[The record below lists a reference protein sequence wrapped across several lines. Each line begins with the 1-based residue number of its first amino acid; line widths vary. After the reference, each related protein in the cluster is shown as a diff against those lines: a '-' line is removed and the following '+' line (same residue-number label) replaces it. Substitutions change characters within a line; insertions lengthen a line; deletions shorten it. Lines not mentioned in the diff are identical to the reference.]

1 MILHFSRYICNM
13 KFLKY
18 IAPALLAPLFF
29 SCSEDELG
37 PSIFPEVS
45 DEPDPASYTYKFDK
59 WLNDNFRDVYN
70 VDFKYLMEDVEA
82 NMDYNLVPATLE
94 NAMDIALLTKYLWY
108 DSYKELTGEDFIKS
122 YGPRILHLVGSPAY
136 NPQTGT
142 EILGL
147 AEGGLKVT
155 LFKVN
160 EMDLSDINMLNEYYF
175 RTMHHEF
182 GHILHQTK
190 SYPTDF
196 NLLSTGRY
204 DESSWQSKQP
214 GYVASLGFITPY
226 ASSQAREDFAETIAN
241 YVTRTED
248 QMQLIL
254 WMAQKG
260 WTTGSGKAD
269 GELEDEDAD
278 YYCYYF
284 YDDPSNPESIHY
296 FLTSR
301 EQGYGQYRM
310 GLIGLNNEY
319 LTTVEEVEAYLEE
332 LSQTREIFP
341 VQDKDN
347 VNGYEVIMSKQSIAR
362 NWFTDQWGIS
372 FDELRNIVQEHQKNY
387 KTELERLRQEV
398 ENIPVPSVAN

>member
-1 MILHFSRYICNM
+1 M
-13 KFLKY
+13 KFYKY
-18 IAPALLAPLFF
+18 IIAAMSAPLLVA
-29 SCSEDELG
+29 CSSDDLG
-37 PSIFPEVS
+37 PTIFPDVS
-45 DEPDPASYTYKFDK
+45 DEPDPSSYTYKFDK

-82 NMDYNLVPATLE
+82 DMEYNLVPATYEKARDL
-94 NAMDIALLTKYLWY
+94 ALLTKYLWY

-136 NPQTGT
+136 NPNTGT
-142 EILGL
+142 ETLGL

-160 EMDLSDINMLNEYYF
+160 EMDLNDINMMNEYYF

-204 DESSWQSKQP
+204 DDGSWQSKQP
-214 GYVASLGFITPY
+214 GYVASLGFVTPY

-241 YVTRTED
+241 YLTRTDE
-248 QMQLIL
+248 QMDLIL
-254 WMAQKG
+254 WMAKQG
-260 WTTGSGKAD
+260 WTSGLSEEEEND
-269 GELEDEDAD
+269 SEDTT

-296 FLTSR
+296 FLYSQER
-301 EQGYGQYRM
+301 AWGDYRM
-310 GLIGLNNEY
+310 GLVGLNSEY
-319 LTTVEEVEAYLEE
+319 LTSVEEVEQYLEDMR
-332 LSQTREIFP
+332 QTRDIYP
-341 VQDKDN
+341 VEDKDK
-347 VNGYEVIMSKQSIAR
+347 VDGYEMILNKQNIAR
-362 NWFTDQWGIS
+362 NWFTDQWKIS
-372 FDELRNIVQEHQKNY
+372 FDDLRKIVQRRQVDFDIDELRK
-387 KTELERLRQEV
+387 EV
-398 ENIPVPSVAN
+398 DDIQVPSVAN